1 MGKENSSI
9 SRDVAFGFLPA
20 SKNDRVFGMWDLI
33 LIQVGIG
40 ISCICILTGAYTGLM
55 VDARDG
61 LGAILFGEAFP
72 ILLIVPITIYFARY
86 GIDTFIGFRSS
97 FGYLGAKI
105 FYFVFAILTLGYTAI
120 ALYMAG
126 EALVKILSFA
136 SLPAIFTSSTI
147 GTPLF
152 AILLFM
158 IAFAVTYKGPLAIS
172 KFNWIGVPA
181 IAILLIG
188 LLIAIVAGYGFERI
202 LALKPAEPYE
212 ELSRSFMTALELNV
226 GLGFSWLP
234 YLGQYSRLAKSE
246 KASYKATFFSYGILV
261 NIAVVLG
268 ALTTLVV
275 GTQNPTEWMMSI
287 AGTWLGL
294 VGLVLLTLGN
304 LTAAIFLMYSQAIS
318 LKTIFPKKSWLLA
331 MSTTIPTILLLLSS
345 TFYNAFNSFI
355 SVISYIMS
363 IAGGIVIADFFFVK
377 KQNISLYDLYNT
389 KGRYQYWHGINPS
402 AITSMIIGTIAY
414 WGLYNPLLDQ
424 ASGLFQY
431 VSAGIPAYFA
441 SLITYYVS
449 AKYIFAYS
457 VDKEIG
463 KTVEVPVQKQVDLN
477 SN

>member
-9 SRDVAFGFLPA
+9 SKDVAFGFLPA

-40 ISCICILTGAYTGLM
+40 ISCITILTGAYTGLI
-55 VDARDG
+55 VNAREG
-61 LGAILFGEAFP
+61 LGAMLFGEGFP

-105 FYFVFAILTLGYTAI
+105 FYFVFAIITLGYTAV

-126 EALVKILSFA
+126 EAIVKILSF
-136 SLPAIFTSSTI
+136 SNFPSFLTSSTT
-147 GTPLF
+147 GVPLF

-158 IAFAVTYKGPLAIS
+158 IAFVVTFKGPLAIR

-181 IAILLIG
+181 IAILLVG
-188 LLIAIVAGYGFERI
+188 LLILI
-202 LALKPAEPYE
+202 LAGQGFNKILTLTPAEPYE
-212 ELSRSFMTALELNV
+212 NFSRSFMTALELNV

-234 YLGQYSRLAKSE
+234 YFGQYARLVKSE
-246 KASYKATFFSYGILV
+246 KAAYKATFFSYGILV

-275 GTQNPTEWMMSI
+275 GTQNPTQWMLTI
-287 AGTWLGL
+287 AGTWFGL
-294 VGLVLLTLGN
+294 LGLVLLTLGN
-304 LTAAIFLMYSQAIS
+304 LTAAIFLMYSQVIS
-318 LKTIFPKKSWLLA
+318 LKTIFPKSSWLVA
-331 MSTTIPTILLLLSS
+331 MSTTIPTIFLILSS

-355 SVISYIMS
+355 TVIAYIMS

-377 KQNISLYDLYNT
+377 KQKISLYDLYNT
-389 KGRYQYWHGINPS
+389 KGKYRYWHGVNPS
-402 AITSMIIGTIAY
+402 AITSIIMGTIVY
-414 WGLYNPLLDQ
+414 WGLYNPLLDH

-431 VSAGIPAYFA
+431 ISAGIPAYFA
-441 SLITYYVS
+441 SLITYFIS

-463 KTVEVPVQKQVDLN
+463 KTVVEPVQKQVDIV
-477 SN
+477 